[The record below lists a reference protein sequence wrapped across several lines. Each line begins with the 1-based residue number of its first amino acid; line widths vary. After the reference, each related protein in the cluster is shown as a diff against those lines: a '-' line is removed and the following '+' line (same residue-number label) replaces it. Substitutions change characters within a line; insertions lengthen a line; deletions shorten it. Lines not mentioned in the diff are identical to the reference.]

1 MSTGTHRA
9 VELVVGCALV
19 GYCAYAIHTDQVL
32 GKFRSY
38 SRSENPWSFWTAVL
52 ITLGVG
58 TAFLFGAVSWRN

>member
-9 VELVVGCALV
+9 AELVIGLALL
-19 GYCAYAIHTDQVL
+19 AYGAYSIYTGHVQ

-38 SRSENPWSFWTAVL
+38 SRGDNPWSFWTAVL

-58 TAFLFGAVSWRN
+58 AAFLFGAVSWRK

>member
-1 MSTGTHRA
+1 MSLATHRA
-9 VELVVGCALV
+9 VEILVGLALV
-19 GYCAYAIHTDQVL
+19 GYCAYALYTGQIM

>member
-1 MSTGTHRA
+1 MSSATHRA
-9 VELVVGCALV
+9 VEILVGLALV
-19 GYCAYAIHTDQVL
+19 GYCAYALYTGQIM